1 MPERRL
7 TGWNLWL
14 ARLATFHIVAFA
26 WVFFRATSFD
36 RAFSVLGRLFTG
48 WGLAS
53 PAITLPLVAAIAVG
67 LGGQLINPRAWRV
80 VLVRLS
86 TAPVVAQGLAL
97 GAVLMMINT
106 IGPRGIAPFIY
117 FRF

>member
-1 MPERRL
+1 
-7 TGWNLWL
+7 
-14 ARLATFHIVAFA
+14 
-26 WVFFRATSFD
+26 VFFRATSLGG
-36 RAFSVLGRLFTG
+36 AFSVLGRLFTG

-53 PAITLPLVAAIAVG
+53 PAITLPLVAAIVVG
-67 LGGQLINPRAWRV
+67 LAGQLINPRAWRV
-80 VLVRLS
+80 VMVRLS

-97 GAVLMMINT
+97 GFVLMIINT